1 MTSWEEIS
9 WRSWFTGF
17 WGYQMWIFCHFFGHS
32 LIENNYI
39 KDLWM
44 SQLWTLTNSLSGA
57 HLLAS
62 LWPTT
67 FLRQPHLRGHW
78 VDTGFSKDETCWNP
92 ARSTRLQIGWQE
104 FCHLGNCPPCR
115 AEFSMITS
123 EHVGTCRN
131 MSEHVGTLRL
141 LFFGWLN
148 AHYGLCRCR
157 VVVHEPIF
165 CACGKNSIEPP
176 SVWSPDWSCAVAVEP
191 SLSSLEHRKIVLIC
205 IRSLTFLT

>member
-1 MTSWEEIS
+1 MDVTTVNVDELTF
-9 WRSWFTGF
+9 RRTFACKF
-17 WGYQMWIFCHFFGHS
+17 VADHFP
-32 LIENNYI
+32 
-39 KDLWM
+39 
-44 SQLWTLTNSLSGA
+44 A
-57 HLLAS
+57 A
-62 LWPTT
+62 TT
-67 FLRQPHLRGHW
+67 
-78 VDTGFSKDETCWNP
+78 P
-92 ARSTRLQIGWQE
+92 ARTLGWHRFLKGRNLLE
-104 FCHLGNCPPCR
+104 PSPLNPFANRMAGVLSLGQLPPVQ
-115 AEFSMITS
+115 SWVLND
-123 EHVGTCRN
+123 HVGTCRN